1 MNGFQAKSAAFS
13 AANAVWL
20 GRAAQLAYSGAA
32 AVKTT
37 TAKWGMTSQF
47 VSAKVGI
54 CDTQAFVAREQ
65 AIVVVAFRGT
75 ETDQPEDFLC
85 DAKFDEDPVRPA
97 GAVKGRVHK
106 GFQEALDAAWP
117 AVDAA
122 IKTAR
127 DANQTLWLTGHSLGA
142 GLATLAAAR
151 LSAAG
156 TNVSGLY
163 TFGSPRTGDRDF
175 AASLVKLAGG
185 RMFRFVNHRDIVTRV
200 PPEKIGAL
208 TYKHVGEVKYF
219 NADGDLSGGP
229 TIWEEIKDALSNLD
243 WDAIT
248 SGHPNREQ
256 LLAKIKEPLEDHA
269 MARYMEKLSKIANV

>member
-1 MNGFQAKSAAFS
+1 MKGFHTKDTLYSP
-13 AANAVWL
+13 ANAVWL

-32 AVKTT
+32 EVAT
-37 TAKWGMTSQF
+37 TAAKWEMTAKF
-47 VSAKVGI
+47 VSAKVGLS
-54 CDTQAFVAREQ
+54 DTQAFVAGDAR
-65 AIVVVAFRGT
+65 IVVVAFRGT
-75 ETDQPEDFLC
+75 ETGQPEDFLS

-97 GAVKGRVHK
+97 GALKGRVHK

-122 IKTAR
+122 IKAVR
-127 DANQTLWLTGHSLGA
+127 NANQSLWLTGHSLGA
-142 GLATLAAAR
+142 GLATLATAR
-151 LSAAG
+151 LCAAG
-156 TNVSGLY
+156 TKVSGLY
-163 TFGSPRTGDRDF
+163 TFGSPRTGDREF
-175 AASLVKLAGG
+175 AASLVTLAGG

-208 TYKHVGEVKYF
+208 TYKHVGDVKYF
-219 NADGDLSGGP
+219 SADGDLSGGP
-229 TIWEEIKDALSNLD
+229 SRWEEIKDALSNLD

-269 MARYMEKLSKIANV
+269 MARYIEKLTKLASV